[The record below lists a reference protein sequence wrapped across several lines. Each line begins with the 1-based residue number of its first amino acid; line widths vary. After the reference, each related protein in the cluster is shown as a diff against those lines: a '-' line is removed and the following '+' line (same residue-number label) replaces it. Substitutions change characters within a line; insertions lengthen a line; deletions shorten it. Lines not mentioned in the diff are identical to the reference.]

1 MVRSM
6 GWLKKIDHEI
16 NDNKTL
22 EDRFFSVVVIVGLA
36 IVAVSEIVTMI
47 ENIGLIA
54 NLGTAMGGILLLI
67 VVYEAYVRKR
77 PDRARIL
84 ICYAFNCIVIPIAFF
99 SCGGFD
105 SGMPLYMLAGIFTI
119 IPVLKEMH
127 RFICLLVSF
136 TVDIICIS
144 IAYFLRQNPYGFIAG
159 KLGLMPELNLKD
171 RYIDIVSSLLII
183 SVYIIVTTALIMD
196 AYQKERTKREELLE
210 KLDDLSKRDELTG
223 LYNRR
228 ELFRFLEETPL
239 TDGCHYLCMI
249 DIDHFKNVNDTYGH
263 VFGDLVLRT
272 LGRIWNEK
280 IRVGESELAARY
292 GGEEFLI
299 VVKAEQKEQ
308 AIERINR
315 VREEFEKNVW
325 ESQPELVITFSAGM
339 VDCAAFQTYTEAIS
353 QADKLLYKAKENGRN
368 CLEV

>member
-1 MVRSM
+1 M

-47 ENIGLIA
+47 ENIGVIA
-54 NLGTAMGGILLLI
+54 NIGTAMGGILLLI
-67 VVYEAYVRKR
+67 VVYEAYIRKR

-84 ICYAFNCIVIPIAFF
+84 ICYAFNCVVIPIAFF

-105 SGMPLYMLAGIFTI
+105 SGMPIYMLAGIFTI

-127 RFICLLVSF
+127 RFVCLLVSF
-136 TVDIICIS
+136 TFDIVCIS
-144 IAYFLRQNPYGFIAG
+144 IAYFLRKNPYGFIAT
-159 KLGLMPELNLKD
+159 KLGLMPELDLKA

-196 AYQKERTKREELLE
+196 AYQKERAKREELLE

-228 ELFRFLEETPL
+228 EMFRFLEETSL
-239 TDGCHYLCMI
+239 TDGKYFLCMV

-263 VFGDLVLRT
+263 VFGDVVLRT
-272 LGRIWNEK
+272 LAGIFNEE
-280 IRVGESELAARY
+280 ILVGEGELAARY

-308 AIERINR
+308 AKERINC
-315 VREEFEKNVW
+315 VRDHFEKTVW
-325 ESQPELVITFSAGM
+325 ESQPDLVITFSAGM
-339 VDCAAFQTYTEAIS
+339 VDCAAYKSYAEAIS

-368 CLEV
+368 RLEISW